1 MNTITLDFEKLVEA
15 MVVSFKYNTKEE
27 HRGALA
33 MLSMIVGNGDMY
45 NKICE
50 IAEKKLAEEK
60 NNEKYI
66 GDTAMTKEKEIQI
79 LQSLKGDTYFAQM
92 FGDDIDRMC
101 ENISVDFPIESG
113 CKFNTKAEVL
123 QKELKEQK
131 EQAKQEALDFAFGI
145 ILDFREGNGVRDKVY
160 QTIESRIG
168 IDEMIKFKHSQK
180 IELSDTEINYLV
192 GKLR

>member
-1 MNTITLDFEKLVEA
+1 
-15 MVVSFKYNTKEE
+15 
-27 HRGALA
+27 
-33 MLSMIVGNGDMY
+33 
-45 NKICE
+45 
-50 IAEKKLAEEK
+50 
-60 NNEKYI
+60 
-66 GDTAMTKEKEIQI
+66 MTKEKEIQI

-101 ENISVDFPIESG
+101 ENISMDIAIECG

-131 EQAKQEALDFAFGI
+131 EQAKQEALDFAYGI
-145 ILDFREGNGVRDKVY
+145 ILAFREGDGVRDKVY

>member
-1 MNTITLDFEKLVEA
+1 
-15 MVVSFKYNTKEE
+15 
-27 HRGALA
+27 
-33 MLSMIVGNGDMY
+33 
-45 NKICE
+45 
-50 IAEKKLAEEK
+50 
-60 NNEKYI
+60 
-66 GDTAMTKEKEIQI
+66 MTKEKEIQI

-101 ENISVDFPIESG
+101 ENIRVDFAIESG
-113 CKFNTKAEVL
+113 CKFNTKAVVL

-131 EQAKQEALDFAFGI
+131 EQAKQEALDFAYGI
-145 ILDFREGNGVRDKVY
+145 ILAFREGDGVRDKVY